1 MDGAALAEA
10 FTRATLPEGMIGVVL
25 TGPFMPESGKR
36 RLARLAAGNPRLRLI
51 DFLAEPAAL
60 LRRADCVV
68 TMGGYN
74 CVCEALCAGK
84 RALVVPRVRPRVEQW
99 IRAKRFGEMGLL
111 DVLHPDDASAEA
123 LSAWIGACDG
133 RGDRSVRAE
142 IDFGGLDRLP
152 GLMTELLSGAETDPS
167 EEGAAHVA

>member
-1 MDGAALAEA
+1 
-10 FTRATLPEGMIGVVL
+10 MIGVVL

-36 RLARLAAGNPRLRLI
+36 RLARLAAGNARLRLI

-111 DVLHPDDASAEA
+111 DVLHPDEASAEA
-123 LSAWIGACDG
+123 VSAWIGACDA
-133 RGDRSVRAE
+133 RPATSARDQ
-142 IDFGGLDRLP
+142 IDFGGLERLP
-152 GLMTELLSGAETDPS
+152 AFMMEMLPGAEADRS